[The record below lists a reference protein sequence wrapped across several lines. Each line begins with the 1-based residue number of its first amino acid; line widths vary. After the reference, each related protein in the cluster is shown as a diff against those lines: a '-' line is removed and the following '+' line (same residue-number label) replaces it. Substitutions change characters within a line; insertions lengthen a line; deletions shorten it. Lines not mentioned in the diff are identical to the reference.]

1 MIRNKSRLF
10 IGEVKV
16 IYGRENEANGAAVNN
31 SSTELF

>member
-16 IYGRENEANGAAVNN
+16 IYIRENEADGALVD
-31 SSTELF
+31 